1 LLRAADRFKG
11 RAPDIGSFLEAWRDD
26 RASEVIEMIERGVLR

>member
-1 LLRAADRFKG
+1 MRGADRFEK